1 MLRYAIALPLALGL
15 FALPAAAQNVNPA
28 GSWVDSYGTAF
39 EFSLCGDGTALCGVL
54 KDVQGKSRTPDNLAY
69 VNKQVVS
76 AQQVASNEWKG
87 TVVYDGAPAAA
98 TVKQVDPNT
107 IKITGCRAGIF
118 CQTLTFNRV

>member
-1 MLRYAIALPLALGL
+1 MLRYALALPIALTF
-15 FALPAAAQNVNPA
+15 FAFPAAAQNVNPNGA
-28 GSWVDSYGTAF
+28 WIDNFGTAF
-39 EFSLCGDGTALCGVL
+39 EFKLCGDGTDLCGVL
-54 KDVQGKSRTPDNLAY
+54 KDVQGKSRTPDNLAL

-87 TVVYDGAPAAA
+87 TVVYDGAQAAA
-98 TVKQVDPNT
+98 TVKQVSPDT

>member
-1 MLRYAIALPLALGL
+1 MLRYALALPIALTF
-15 FALPAAAQNVNPA
+15 FALPAAAQNVNPNGA
-28 GSWVDSYGTAF
+28 WVDSFGTSF
-39 EFSLCGDGTALCGVL
+39 EFSLCGTGTDLCGVL

-69 VNKQVVS
+69 VNKQVVT

-87 TVVYDGAPAAA
+87 TVVFDGAKAAA
-98 TVKQVDPNT
+98 TVKQTAPDT

>member
-1 MLRYAIALPLALGL
+1 MLRYALALPIALTF
-15 FALPAAAQNVNPA
+15 FAFPAAAQNVNPA
-28 GSWVDSYGTAF
+28 GAWVDNFGTSF

-54 KDVQGKSRTPDNLAY
+54 TDIQGKSRTPDNLAY

-87 TVVYDGAPAAA
+87 TVVFDGAKANA
-98 TVKQVDPNT
+98 TVKQIAPDT